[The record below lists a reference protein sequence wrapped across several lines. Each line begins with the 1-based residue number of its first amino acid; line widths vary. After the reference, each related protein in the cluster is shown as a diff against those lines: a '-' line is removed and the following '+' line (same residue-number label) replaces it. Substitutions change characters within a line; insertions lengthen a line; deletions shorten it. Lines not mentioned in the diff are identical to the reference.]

1 MPPVLFFLQAAKPAI
16 MKRQQIDLE
25 RMEKPEFFIGIKHRE
40 I

>member
-1 MPPVLFFLQAAKPAI
+1 

-25 RMEKPEFFIGIKHRE
+25 RMKKPEFFIGIKHRE

>member
-1 MPPVLFFLQAAKPAI
+1 